1 MGRRRYGAL
10 RPTSRFTAVY
20 RTGKRHRVDDL
31 VVIQARGDHGPA
43 QVGFVA
49 GRRVGN
55 AVRRN
60 RARRRLREAV
70 ARIRLRPDTAY
81 VIIAG
86 PRVADVDFSV
96 LVEWLRR
103 AVGTDELAR
112 DEGA

>member
-1 MGRRRYGAL
+1 M
-10 RPTSRFTAVY
+10 
-20 RTGKRHRVDDL
+20 RHRVDDI
-31 VVIQARGDHGPA
+31 VVIRARGDLGPA

-60 RARRRLREAV
+60 RARRRLREAA
-70 ARIRLRPDTAY
+70 ARIRLQPDTAY

-86 PRVADVDFSV
+86 PSVVDVDFAE
-96 LVEWLRR
+96 LLDRLQR
-103 AVGTDELAR
+103 AIEGR